1 MVESAIPGRVLV
13 GPRVFAPGHLGELT
27 QVIDTALVDA
37 VAEETGTVQKRV
49 RLLPTRVVVFFVLGL
64 VLFADCGYRLVWDKL
79 TAGLAGLDGPG
90 GPGGPGGL
98 GAPNVS
104 SLCRARRRVGP
115 APLRALFEAV
125 AGPVAAPGVAG
136 VCWRGLRLVAWDAT
150 LMRVAD
156 SPVVR
161 RVYRRRGGVKLV
173 WGYPLLRL
181 SVLIECGT
189 KALIGAA
196 FGPDTV
202 GEGGYARRLLS
213 CLRPGMLLLADSYY
227 DDRGLLAQVGGTG
240 AAWLVRSTASR
251 TPLIGTVLSDGSYL
265 SRLSGRRRGDQP
277 LQVRVI
283 EVWLTVRYADDR
295 VRRQQWRLLTS
306 LTDHRRYPAGDLISL
321 YHDRWEAETCFRAIK
336 SSILDGRVLRSGWPE
351 GIEQEVWALLAVY
364 QAVVRLAVDAVTDTT
379 AADPA
384 TPGTDPDRIS
394 LTVAWHTARNQVV
407 LARNITGPPPGQR
420 NAIETAVRTSLLP
433 PRRQRT
439 KARTKKIASS
449 QYKATGTA
457 YPKTSLKYTLE
468 TEITIF
474 EDGLTARSKP

>member
-1 MVESAIPGRVLV
+1 MVECAIGGRVSV
-13 GPRVFAPGHLGELT
+13 AAGVFAAGHVGELT

-37 VAEETGTVQKRV
+37 VVEETGAVQKRL
-49 RLLPTRVVVFFVLGL
+49 RLLPSRVVVFFVLGL
-64 VLFADCGYRLVWDKL
+64 ALFPECGYRLVWDKL
-79 TAGLAGLDGPG
+79 TAGL
-90 GPGGPGGL
+90 GGL
-98 GAPNVS
+98 VAPS
-104 SLCRARRRVGP
+104 ASALCRARRRVGP
-115 APLRALFEAV
+115 RPLRALFEAV
-125 AGPVAAPGVAG
+125 AGPVAAPAVAG

-181 SVLIECGT
+181 SVLVECGT
-189 KALIGAA
+189 RAVLDAA

-202 GEGGYARRLLS
+202 GEGSYARQLLA

-227 DDRGLLAQVGGTG
+227 DDRRLLAQVGGTG

-251 TPLIGTVLSDGSYL
+251 TPLVGKVLRDGSYL
-265 SRLSGRRRGDQP
+265 SRLPGRRRGDQP
-277 LQVRVI
+277 LDVRVL
-283 EVWLTVRYADDR
+283 EVWLTIRYADDR

-306 LTDHRRYPAGDLISL
+306 LTDHHRFPAGELIKL
-321 YHDRWEAETCFRAIK
+321 YHDRWEAEICFRGIK

-364 QAVVRLAVDAVTDTT
+364 QAIVRLSVDAVTDTT
-379 AADPA
+379 VTEIAAPA
-384 TPGTDPDRIS
+384 IDPDRIS
-394 LTVAWHTARNQVV
+394 LTVAWQTARNQVV
-407 LARNITGPPPGQR
+407 LAQGITGPTPGR
-420 NAIETAVRTSLLP
+420 PNAIQSAVRSSLLP
-433 PRRQRT
+433 PRRLRA

-449 QYKATGTA
+449 QYKAAGTA
-457 YPKTSLKYTLE
+457 YPRTSLKYTIE